1 MVGLIWLVQVV
12 HYPLMANVSKENY
25 VEYQQL
31 HERMIT
37 PVVGIPMIIEIV
49 TAMLLLLYIPKG
61 VSVTWVWT
69 AIALLAVAWLATAFL
84 SVPCHSKLN
93 AGFDADIHRRLVD
106 TNWVRTIAW
115 TLRGILVAWFVFGF
129 REQ

>member
-1 MVGLIWLVQVV
+1 MVQVV
-12 HYPLMANVSKENY
+12 HYPLMAKVSNENY

-37 PVVGIPMIIEIV
+37 PVVGVPMLIEIV
-49 TAMLLLLYIPKG
+49 TAILLLNDLPKG
-61 VSVTWVWT
+61 VSAAWVWT
-69 AIALLAVAWLATAFL
+69 AIGLVAVAWLATAFL

-106 TNWVRTIAW
+106 TNWIRTIAW
-115 TLRGILVAWFVFGF
+115 TLRGGLVAWFVFGP
-129 REQ
+129 RESY